1 MKNTCCLFKKYKWAI
16 QTGNRTRNWKW

>member
-16 QTGNRTRNWKW
+16 QTGNRTRHWKW